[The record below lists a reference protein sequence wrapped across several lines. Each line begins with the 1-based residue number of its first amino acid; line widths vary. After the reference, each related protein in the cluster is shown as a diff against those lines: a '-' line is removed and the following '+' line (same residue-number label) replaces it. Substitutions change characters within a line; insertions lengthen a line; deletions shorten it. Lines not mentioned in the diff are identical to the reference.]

1 MKKSIFSFIVLL
13 CIGLNIQAQQLN
25 VATYNLRNANRGDS
39 INGNGWGQRYPVV
52 AELVQFHDFD
62 IFGTQE
68 CKHHQLQDLIEAM
81 PQYTYIGVGR
91 DDGKQSGECAAI
103 FYKKDKFKLI
113 EHGDFW
119 LSTETAY
126 PNKGWD
132 AALPRICT
140 WGIFKEKK
148 TGFKFMFFNLH
159 MDHIGVEARKES
171 AKLILA
177 KIKETGGKLPVIL
190 TGDFNVDQTNESY
203 KLLNESGILHDSYEA
218 AKFRYATN
226 GTFNSFNP
234 TLKTNSRIDHIFIS
248 KPFTVQKYGV
258 LTDTYRSEISDS
270 QKEIK
275 SSNFPKEV
283 SLHKYQA
290 RTPSDHFPVMV
301 ILKYKK

>member
-1 MKKSIFSFIVLL
+1 MKKIILTFIVVL
-13 CIGLNIQAQQLN
+13 CTGLGIEAQQLN

-39 INGNGWGQRYPVV
+39 TNGNGWGQRYPVI
-52 AELVQFHDFD
+52 ADLVQFHDFD

-68 CKHHQLQDLIEAM
+68 CKHHQLEDLTQAM
-81 PQYTYIGVGR
+81 PQYAYIGIGR
-91 DDGKQSGECAAI
+91 DDGKQAGEYSAI
-103 FYKKDKFKLI
+103 FYKKDKFKVLD
-113 EHGDFW
+113 HGDFW
-119 LSTETAY
+119 LSTDTSR

-148 TGFKFMFFNLH
+148 SGFTFMFFNLH
-159 MDHIGVEARKES
+159 MDHVGVEARKES

-203 KLLNESGILHDSYEA
+203 LLLHDSGILRDSYEA
-218 AKFRYATN
+218 AQFRYATN

-234 TLKTNSRIDHIFIS
+234 NLKTDSRIDHVFIS
-248 KPFTVQKYGV
+248 KQFTVKKYGV
-258 LTDTYRSEISDS
+258 LTDTYRSEVSES

-275 SSNFPKEV
+275 SGNFPKEV

-301 ILKYKK
+301 VLTYKK